1 MSYRFERF
9 RREHLREGLAFP
21 SGKDPGWQSPDFDL
35 PTTQGGRF
43 RKSDFLGQR
52 PLLLAFASLT
62 DPVAASAASTLKALY
77 QRFGRD
83 VAFVTVYVRESHP
96 GDHIRQPATMDWK
109 MRHAR
114 MLQDRDAIPWR
125 VAVDDLDGTFHRAFG
140 ARGASAHLLDA
151 RGNVRFQAVLSNDG
165 RALLRGLEA
174 LRAGDGSSW
183 SEGPRLGPALC
194 GLARTDDVVRAAG
207 PRALDDLRRETPL
220 LYAAAQVAWAWRVL
234 TPLGRFAVAAA
245 GAFGALA
252 AVALVNGAVL
262 GARRRIV

>member
-35 PTTQGGRF
+35 PTTQGGRV
-43 RKSDFLGQR
+43 RKGEFQGER
-52 PLLLAFASLT
+52 PVLLAFASLT
-62 DPVAASAASTLKALY
+62 DPVAASAASTLKELHR
-77 QRFGRD
+77 RFGRD

-114 MLQDRDAIPWR
+114 MLQARDAIPWR

-140 ARGASAHLLDA
+140 AAGASAHLLDA
-151 RGNVRFQAVLSNDG
+151 DGKVRFQAVLSNDG
-165 RALLRGLEA
+165 RALRRGLEA

-194 GLARTDDVVRAAG
+194 GLTRADDVVRAAG

-220 LYAAAQVAWAWRVL
+220 LYAASQVAWAWRVL
-234 TPLGRFAVAAA
+234 TPLGRVAVAAA
-245 GAFGALA
+245 GTFA
-252 AVALVNGAVL
+252 AVALVGSVVVAT
-262 GARRRIV
+262 RRRIV